1 MNTHAIFLYKKSPF
15 RPIPSVFF
23 MLPRGTHLEDQA
35 PEEIQAPE
43 EVQAPEEDMNP
54 QRRDVLALLVH
65 NLNYHMMQIHQVLAR
80 RRRQK
85 NVWVIDWIT
94 RRPEQG
100 LYDGGA
106 QE

>member
-1 MNTHAIFLYKKSPF
+1 MNTHASLMNHLQIMHAIFLYKKQPF
-15 RPIPSVFF
+15 RPIQLVLF
-23 MLPRGTHLEDQA
+23 MLPRGTDLEDQA
-35 PEEIQAPE
+35 PEEN
-43 EVQAPEEDMNP
+43 MNP

-65 NLNYHMMQIHQVLAR
+65 NLNYQMMQIHQVLAK